1 MQERRF
7 HIVIPPIGKRII
19 KSSVSVLLCYC
30 IYLLRGRNGI
40 VFYSM
45 LAALWCI
52 RPFIGNTLEMAIQRT
67 TGTLIGAVYGLIL
80 LWIKVY
86 WLPQEILW
94 CELLY
99 DILVALFIIPIIHT
113 TVILKHQNASYFSCV
128 VFLSIV
134 VVHMGDSDP
143 FIFVLNRV
151 LDPMTGVAVGIGIN
165 AFHIPSKKQKDVL
178 FVSGIDDTLLS
189 QNEQMSVYT
198 KRELNYLLK
207 DGVNFTVA
215 TMRTPASL
223 LKVLEGVELKLPII
237 AMDGAVLYDIKKNT
251 FVRSFVISTE
261 TSEKIMELI
270 KLQELNCFAN
280 VIVDDSLLIFY
291 QDFKNDAERKVYEE
305 MRISPYRNY
314 IHGDVPEKACVVYFM
329 LLAKTEELQ
338 EFYRLLNE
346 KGYAE
351 SLKVL
356 FYPSQNF
363 VGYSYIKIYNKNANR
378 QNMLDYLKTMTGLE
392 KTVTFGSIEGKYDV
406 TVKEGEAD
414 KVAKTLKKMYMRPY
428 NLFK

>member
-19 KSSVSVLLCYC
+19 KSSVSVLLCYG

-67 TGTLIGAVYGLIL
+67 TGTMIGAVYGLIL

-128 VFLSIV
+128 VFLSVV
-134 VVHMGDSDP
+134 VVHMGDAEP

-151 LDPMTGVAVGIGIN
+151 LDTLTGVAVGIGIN
-165 AFHIPSKKQKDVL
+165 AFHIPSKKQRDVL

-189 QNEQMSVYT
+189 KNEQMSVYT

-251 FVRSFVISTE
+251 YVRSFVISTE

-270 KLQELNCFAN
+270 KLQGLNCFAN

-291 QDFKNDAERKVYEE
+291 QDFKNEAERKVYEE

-314 IHGDVPEKACVVYFM
+314 IYGEVPEGACVVYFM

-356 FYPSQNF
+356 FYPSRNF

-428 NLFK
+428 IR